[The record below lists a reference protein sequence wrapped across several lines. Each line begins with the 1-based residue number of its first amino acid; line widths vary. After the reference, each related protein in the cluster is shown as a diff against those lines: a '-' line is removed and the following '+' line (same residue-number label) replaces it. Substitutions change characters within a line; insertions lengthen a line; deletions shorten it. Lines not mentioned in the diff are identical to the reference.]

1 MTRARLL
8 PLLLALAFTAGCVK
22 LYFWAGPYEAELP
35 PAPAP
40 TESPAPLPT
49 PTP

>member
-1 MTRARLL
+1 MTRRRLL
-8 PLLLALAFTAGCVK
+8 PLLLLLATMAGCVK

-35 PAPAP
+35 PAPAA
-40 TESPAPLPT
+40 TESPEPT